1 MASQQT
7 FLDQCHQVQR
17 ERLAYIEFRL
27 YFLGTIRRR
36 DLVERFGTSV
46 AAATRDFA
54 LYKQLAAGNIAFD
67 SKVRAYTITDTFSPI
82 FSHDAERVLS
92 MIAKGFG
99 AGISPVTGSLVECAM
114 PVALNRPSLAT
125 LAPVTRA
132 IAGAKVVR
140 MQYWS
145 HSSGLSQR
153 NIVPFALANDGLR
166 WHVRAFDRKS
176 QAFRDFVFTRMEQ
189 TEVIDEALQAHEVF
203 AQDQQWQHIV
213 ELELVPHPERPNLGI
228 TTRDYGM
235 TEGVL
240 RLNVRAALAGYVL
253 RHWHVDCS
261 PHHGLRDLAYRLW
274 LRNESVLLGVATA
287 PLAPGYQ
294 QRIQ

>member
-1 MASQQT
+1 MVAQQT

-54 LYKQLAAGNIAFD
+54 LYKQLAADNIAFD
-67 SKVRAYTITDTFSPI
+67 TKVRAYTLTGTFSPI
-82 FSHDAERVLS
+82 FSHDTERVLS

-114 PVALNRPSLAT
+114 PVALNRPTLNI

-132 IAGAKVVR
+132 IAGNNVVR
-140 MQYWS
+140 MEYWS

-153 NIVPFALANDGLR
+153 DIVPFALANDGLR

-176 QAFRDFVFTRMEQ
+176 QSFRDFVFTRMEHTQVIEEAPQ
-189 TEVIDEALQAHEVF
+189 THEAF
-203 AQDQQWQHIV
+203 AQDQQWQRVV
-213 ELELVPHPERPNLGI
+213 ELELVPHPERPNPAI
-228 TTRDYGM
+228 TERDYGM
-235 TEGVL
+235 VGGVL
-240 RLNVRAALAGYVL
+240 KLKVRAALAGYVL

-274 LRNESVLLGVATA
+274 LRNDSVLHGVATA

-294 QRIQ
+294 VRST